1 MAESVKVRPE
11 ILDKMAAHARREP
24 RIECCGLLAGR
35 DGVIT
40 AIFPATNALSSATA
54 YEIAPRE
61 LFELFRTLR
70 DRGLMHLGQYHS
82 HLSTENAPSPTDIEQ
97 AGYPDQAYFI
107 VSPRADTPNP
117 VRAFS
122 IRDGSMRELEIIAT
136 MSEAACNSTDFKTE
150 VTENTEKAKGESER

>member
-1 MAESVKVRPE
+1 MAESVKVRQE
-11 ILDKMAAHARREP
+11 ILDDMLAHARREP
-24 RIECCGLLAGR
+24 QIECCGLLAGR

-40 AIFPATNALSSATA
+40 AIFPATNSLSSATA

-70 DRGLMHLGQYHS
+70 EKELTHLGQYHS

-107 VSPRADTPNP
+107 VSLRLGMSNP

-122 IRDGSMRELEIIAT
+122 IRDGAMRELEII
-136 MSEAACNSTDFKTE
+136 STK
-150 VTENTEKAKGESER
+150 V

>member
-1 MAESVKVRPE
+1 MAETVKVRPE
-11 ILDKMAAHARREP
+11 ILTEMVAHARRVP
-24 RIECCGLLAGR
+24 HIECCGLLAGR

-40 AIFPATNALSSATA
+40 AIFPATNSLSSATA
-54 YEIAPRE
+54 YEIAPPE

-70 DRGLMHLGQYHS
+70 DTELTHLGQYHS

-107 VSPRADTPNP
+107 VSLRADAPKP

-122 IRDGSMRELEIIAT
+122 IRDGAVRELEII
-136 MSEAACNSTDFKTE
+136 ST
-150 VTENTEKAKGESER
+150 VS

>member
-1 MAESVKVRPE
+1 MAGEIRIRAE
-11 ILDKMAAHARREP
+11 ILEEMLRYARREA

-40 AIFPATNALSSATA
+40 EIFPATNSLASPAR
-54 YEIAPRE
+54 YEIASRE
-61 LFELFRTLR
+61 LFQMFRDMRAANLT
-70 DRGLMHLGQYHS
+70 HLGQYHS

-107 VSPRADTPNP
+107 VSLRADAPNP

-122 IRDGSMRELEIIAT
+122 IRDGGVEEIEIIVAR
-136 MSEAACNSTDFKTE
+136 TE
-150 VTENTEKAKGESER
+150 ELD